1 MQLNSFAQFASLV
14 DSRHS
19 CRRYKDTPVGRDLI
33 RTVLDTARL
42 APSACNRQP
51 WSFIVLEGE
60 EGREIAFEAYRRDW
74 IKEAPVFIIVCGHH
88 DEAWLRPADGKDHT
102 DVDVAIATE
111 HICLTATTLGL
122 GTCWVCNFDPAVLR
136 EALALPEGVEP
147 VAIIPLGYPG
157 YDDKA
162 PARVRKQ
169 LDEIV
174 QWGVKKD

>member
-1 MQLNSFAQFASLV
+1 MELSKAILT
-14 DSRHS
+14 
-19 CRRYKDTPVGRDLI
+19 RRSVRNFRKGNIPDDKIRELI
-33 RTVLDTARL
+33 KAAIY
-42 APSACNRQP
+42 APSAGNCQP
-51 WSFIVLEGE
+51 WHFYVVKDLCV
-60 EGREIAFEAYRRDW
+60 RKRVYQEACRQEFLT
-74 IKEAPVFIIVCGHH
+74 EAPVFIIVCGHH
-88 DEAWLRPADGKDHT
+88 DEAWHRPADGKDHT

>member
-1 MQLNSFAQFASLV
+1 MELNSFAQFASLV

-60 EGREIAFEAYRRDW
+60 EGRAIAYDAYRRDW

-88 DEAWLRPADGKDHT
+88 DEAWHRPADGKDHT

-122 GTCWVCNFDPAVLR
+122 GTCWVCNFEPAVLR
-136 EALALPEGVEP
+136 AALDLPEGVEP

-157 YDDKA
+157 YDEKA
-162 PARVRKQ
+162 PARQRKQ
-169 LDEIV
+169 LDDIV
-174 QWGVKKD
+174 QWGIKKH